1 MDEALST
8 GIAPLAALED
18 ELPRRIYL
26 FIRRGRRPVSREEIA
41 AEVGISR
48 RLAAFH
54 LERLLERGLL
64 KATYARPPGRSGPGA
79 GRSAKYYEPS
89 DLRVE
94 VSLPGRRYDLAG
106 RLLVSAIKSQTP
118 GESAPVAARRA
129 AREKGHDLGEEVRR
143 ERRLRPP
150 GPERT
155 LGVAEEVLEDLGFE
169 PYREEA
175 DIVALRNCP
184 FHDLAKE
191 APELMCDMNQA
202 FIDGLL
208 RGLGN
213 DTVESVLS
221 CKPGDCCVTLKAP
234 KHARGSSPAS
244 EGERARTEPTT
255 VTRAGRHLDV
265 EQREDG
271 RLG

>member
-1 MDEALST
+1 MEELAK

-26 FIRRGRRPVSREEIA
+26 FIRRGRRPISREDVA

-64 KATYARPPGRSGPGA
+64 KASYARPPGRSGPGA

-89 DLRVE
+89 DLHVE

-106 RLLVSAIKSQTP
+106 QLLLNALKSQTP
-118 GESAPVAARRA
+118 GEAPAASARRA
-129 AREKGHDLGEEVRR
+129 AREKGHELGEEVRHDR
-143 ERRLRPP
+143 ALRPP

-169 PYREEA
+169 PYRDQA
-175 DIVALRNCP
+175 DVVALRNCP
-184 FHDLAKE
+184 FHTLAQE

-202 FIDGLL
+202 FIDGFL

-213 DTVESVLS
+213 DSVESVLA
-221 CKPGDCCVTLKAP
+221 CKPGDCCVTLRAP
-234 KHARGSSPAS
+234 KARGRSS
-244 EGERARTEPTT
+244 R
-255 VTRAGRHLDV
+255 
-265 EQREDG
+265 
-271 RLG
+271 

>member
-1 MDEALST
+1 VKNLAK

-26 FIRRGRRPVSREEIA
+26 LIRRGHQPVSREQVA

-89 DLRVE
+89 DLHVE

-106 RLLVSAIKSQTP
+106 QLLLNALKSQTP
-118 GESAPVAARRA
+118 KETPAASARRA
-129 AREKGHDLGEEVRR
+129 AREKGHELGDEVRK
-143 ERRLRPP
+143 ERKLRPP

-155 LGVAEEVLEDLGFE
+155 LAVAQEVLEDLGFE
-169 PYREEA
+169 PYRDDA

-184 FHDLAKE
+184 FHTLAQE

-202 FIDGLL
+202 FIDGFL

-213 DTVESVLS
+213 ETVESVLA
-221 CKPGDCCVTLKAP
+221 CKPGDCCVTLRAP
-234 KHARGSSPAS
+234 KAHGGSSRSA
-244 EGERARTEPTT
+244 
-255 VTRAGRHLDV
+255 
-265 EQREDG
+265 
-271 RLG
+271 

>member
-1 MDEALST
+1 MTKELEK

-26 FIRRGRRPVSREEIA
+26 FIRRAGRPLSREDVAE
-41 AEVGISR
+41 EVGISR

-64 KATYARPPGRSGPGA
+64 KASYARPPGRSGPGA

-94 VSLPGRRYDLAG
+94 VSLPQRHYDLAG
-106 RLLVSAIKSQTP
+106 RLLLSALKEQAP
-118 GESAPVAARRA
+118 GEKPAKAARRT
-129 AREKGHDLGEEVRR
+129 AREKGLEVGDEVRR
-143 ERRLRPP
+143 ARSLRPP

-155 LGVAEEVLEDLGFE
+155 LAVARDVLEDLGFE
-169 PYREEA
+169 PYA
-175 DIVALRNCP
+175 DNRNEVTLRNCP

-191 APELMCDMNQA
+191 APDLMCDMNQA

-213 DTVESVLS
+213 KSVESVLT
-221 CKPGDCCVTLKAP
+221 CKPGDCCVTLRAP
-234 KHARGSSPAS
+234 ARA
-244 EGERARTEPTT
+244 
-255 VTRAGRHLDV
+255 
-265 EQREDG
+265 
-271 RLG
+271 

>member
-1 MDEALST
+1 MEELAK

-26 FIRRGRRPVSREEIA
+26 FIRRGRRPISREDVA

-64 KATYARPPGRSGPGA
+64 KASYARPPGRSGPGA

-89 DLRVE
+89 DLHVE

-106 RLLVSAIKSQTP
+106 QLLLNALKSQTP
-118 GESAPVAARRA
+118 GEAPAASARRA
-129 AREKGHDLGEEVRR
+129 AREKGHELGEEVRHDR
-143 ERRLRPP
+143 ALRPP

-169 PYREEA
+169 PYRDQA
-175 DIVALRNCP
+175 DVVALRNCP
-184 FHDLAKE
+184 FHTLAQE

-202 FIDGLL
+202 FIDGFL

-213 DTVESVLS
+213 DSVESVLA
-221 CKPGDCCVTLKAP
+221 CKPGDCCVTLRAP
-234 KHARGSSPAS
+234 KARSRSS
-244 EGERARTEPTT
+244 R
-255 VTRAGRHLDV
+255 
-265 EQREDG
+265 
-271 RLG
+271 